1 MRTSLTYKT
10 QLLQS
15 AEGRFGVKPS
25 RTVSRGTSASERTW
39 TTHRDVGSV
48 RKRLE
53 RVGPYLQRVLEGFT
67 PKRPGRDETT
77 QRLKEIL

>member
-1 MRTSLTYKT
+1 MRMSLTYKT
-10 QLLQS
+10 KLLQS

-25 RTVSRGTSASERTW
+25 RTVSRGTSASERT
-39 TTHRDVGSV
+39 GM
-48 RKRLE
+48 
-53 RVGPYLQRVLEGFT
+53 YLQRFLEGFT